1 MRHLITTSDNGLI
14 FVWRL
19 PERLAQCLQSIKN
32 EGERLEQAIERT
44 PSIIE
49 EEDENEELGDSQR
62 STGKVNAE
70 AHPDVKLAPFAQEEV
85 KEEDFNFDLPDK
97 IKPTD
102 RDNTIVKKK
111 KEDVADVLALVNN
124 AAKFVDRL
132 SNQEQSSSKSKK
144 GPDKVLPV
152 NAGIED
158 EP

>member
-1 MRHLITTSDNGLI
+1 MCFSNNMRHLITTSDNGLI

-32 EGERLEQAIERT
+32 EGERLEVAMERT

-62 STGKVNAE
+62 GTENVNEE
-70 AHPDVKLAPFAQEEV
+70 AHPAVKVAPLGSNEEV
-85 KEEDFNFDLPDK
+85 KDEDFNFDLPDK

-124 AAKFVDRL
+124 AAKFVDQI
-132 SNQEQSSSKSKK
+132 SNKESASFKSKK
-144 GPDKVLPV
+144 GSDKVQ
-152 NAGIED
+152 
-158 EP
+158 